1 MQKELISVIVPVFN
15 VEKYLPRCLSS
26 IESQTYSN
34 LEIILVDDG
43 STDGSGHLCDDFATR
58 DSRAKVI
65 HQKNQGQ
72 GAARNAGQDAS
83 SGDYLFFPDADDY
96 FHRDILRL
104 MYIAINQ
111 GKGYDLAI
119 VREKQT
125 WSATEDVT
133 SIIEPHYLE
142 RDQDGLLTGLL
153 ARGDD
158 RYYTFMWN
166 KLYRKSLLETLRS
179 REYSRSEDFDFTFRA
194 FLKASSAILIDND
207 LYFWFQRPGSLTK
220 DPRMPY
226 LDVSCLTRICFRNY
240 LELPEDKRRYRSL
253 LLQRLYRSLVFWKA
267 RSLSERKRQDDSR
280 ECRAIE
286 RATKKA
292 YLADGSIPFFER
304 AGCLLLVHCPRLTRL
319 LMRLTNNL

>member
-1 MQKELISVIVPVFN
+1 MQEELISVIVPVFN
-15 VEKYLPRCLSS
+15 VEEYLPRCLSS

-43 STDGSGHLCDDFATR
+43 STDRSGHLCDDFAAKEP
-58 DSRAKVI
+58 RAKVI

-111 GKGYDLAI
+111 GNGYDLAI

-142 RDQDGLLTGLL
+142 RDQDGLITGLL

-158 RYYTFMWN
+158 PYYSFMWN
-166 KLYRKSLLETLRS
+166 KLYRKSLIEMLRS
-179 REYSRSEDFDFTFRA
+179 RDYSRSEDFDFTFRA
-194 FLKASSAILIDND
+194 FLKTSSAILIDND
-207 LYFWFQRPGSLTK
+207 LYYWFQRTGSLTK
-220 DPRMPY
+220 DPHMPY
-226 LDVSCLTRICFRNY
+226 LDVSCLARIYFRNH
-240 LELPEDKRRYRSL
+240 LELPEEKCHYRSL

-267 RSLSERKRQDDSR
+267 RSLSEGKYHDDSR
-280 ECRAIE
+280 ECRVIE
-286 RATKKA
+286 NATKKA
-292 YLADGSIPFFER
+292 YLADGSIPLFER
-304 AGCLLLVHCPRLTRL
+304 AGCLLLVHCPHLTRL
-319 LMRLTNNL
+319 LMRVTNNL